1 MHTIVTLKFAQ
12 RALQQ
17 NDAEAESLLRQAL
30 EHAQQGNEELRELA
44 HGILPAV
51 LTRGLEAGVDAVV
64 MRLDLPV
71 RVDVPA
77 ERFPAEIEA
86 SAYFIVAEALTNVV
100 KHSRAGRAEVS
111 ASVADGMLRVEVRD
125 DGTGGADRDG
135 HGLVGI
141 ADRAVAL
148 GGRLE
153 VESPVGGG
161 TLVAAMLPLPAGQS
175 GKLPP
180 ARQ

>member
-1 MHTIVTLKFAQ
+1 
-12 RALQQ
+12 
-17 NDAEAESLLRQAL
+17 
-30 EHAQQGNEELRELA
+30 
-44 HGILPAV
+44 
-51 LTRGLEAGVDAVV
+51 
-64 MRLDLPV
+64 
-71 RVDVPA
+71 
-77 ERFPAEIEA
+77 
-86 SAYFIVAEALTNVV
+86 
-100 KHSRAGRAEVS
+100 
-111 ASVADGMLRVEVRD
+111 MLRVQVRD
-125 DGTGGADRDG
+125 DGTGGADGDG

-175 GKLPP
+175 GKLPR